1 MAITT
6 TTISRAAGW
15 ARTDA
20 IGQMGEALSY
30 LEWHGGAI
38 SGLVTFATY
47 SGGGT
52 VGSSSSDY
60 YCVNQTSTDGSG
72 TGAQFQV
79 DRNSGTIYRIYVND
93 GGSGYAEGDQITLKA
108 DDIGGSA
115 NGASD
120 LVLTVKVDG
129 AGSPVSYGS
138 TTDFFSKTVGVG
150 SDYPYGIQKHVIGA
164 GKTYG
169 TTYRGYQMY
178 DDTQMYFH
186 TGSGFMPYSSPSPY
200 DGNSGRSPRYSGFI
214 GLDVTGGQDATSSSG
229 IFNGTN
235 NVGGTFRQVYRK
247 EIAEDNN
254 YQLDLNIFR
263 SALDPKFAVFS
274 YRQPTLSS
282 TTLDNNTFLTFFLH
296 NFTTDIWDLDYLF
309 LGGLTT
315 IEPFNTLPDTTP
327 QLKFTSYIAGET
339 NTADANPSIRCAEW
353 GYSSWDGNYSTVA
366 YKETIYSSTS
376 SLTHDSSSYRYANI
390 YNRNNIGG
398 NGTTLTTNGSRGRG
412 GYHMDI
418 KIPSA
423 ANYNAVIKG
432 IPLST
437 GMVPCPYYI
446 PDDFVLIDFSYDYPG
461 ANIQQWDTVTVSG
474 SEIYTVITGSYSNAT
489 KTQGILFCARTT

>member
-20 IGQMGEALSY
+20 IGQMGEALSW

-38 SGLVTFATY
+38 SGLVTFTTY

-72 TGAQFQV
+72 TGAQFRV
-79 DRNSGTIYRIYVND
+79 DRTSGSISEVYVND

-115 NGASD
+115 NGAAD

-138 TTDFFSKTVGVG
+138 TTDFFSKGVTDL
-150 SDYPYGIQKHVIGA
+150 SNHPYGIQKHVIGA

-178 DDTQMYFH
+178 NDTNMYFH
-186 TGSGFMPYSSPSPY
+186 TGSGFNPYEESSTYNGGPGY
-200 DGNSGRSPRYSGFI
+200 VPRHAGEYE
-214 GLDVTGGQDATSSSG
+214 LDVSNVNILSTSYRFIDS
-229 IFNGTN
+229 N
-235 NVGGTFRQVYRK
+235 NVGSSINSMNYAK
-247 EIAEDNN
+247 IADDKN

-282 TTLDNNTFLTFFLH
+282 TTLYDNTFLTFILH

-309 LGGLTT
+309 LGGHTT
-315 IEPFNTLPDTTP
+315 ISPQNALPDTTP
-327 QLKFTSYIAGET
+327 VLKFTSYIAGET
-339 NTADANPSIRCAEW
+339 DNNSYYPSIRCAEW
-353 GYSSWDGNYSTVA
+353 GYASWDGNYATEK
-366 YKETIYSSTS
+366 YKDSYYSSTS
-376 SLTHDSSSYRYANI
+376 SLTRDSSSYRFNNI
-390 YNRNNIGG
+390 YNRNNVGG
-398 NGTTLTTNGSRGRG
+398 NGTGIANGCRGRG
-412 GYHMDI
+412 GYYNDI

-446 PDDFVLIDFSYDYPG
+446 PDDFVLIDFSYDYPN

>member
-20 IGQMGEALSY
+20 IGQMGEALSW

-38 SGLVTFATY
+38 SGLVTFTTY

-72 TGAQFQV
+72 TGSQFRV
-79 DRNSGTIYRIYVND
+79 DRTGGSVSAVYVND

-115 NGASD
+115 NGAAD

-129 AGSPVSYGS
+129 GASPVSYGS
-138 TTDFFSKTVGVG
+138 TTDFFSKGVTDL
-150 SDYPYGIQKHVIGA
+150 SSYPYGIQKHVIGA

-186 TGSGFMPYSSPSPY
+186 TGSGFNPYEESSTY
-200 DGNSGRSPRYSGFI
+200 DGGPGYVPRHAGEYR
-214 GLDVTGGQDATSSSG
+214 LDVPAVNILSTGIRFLDSY
-229 IFNGTN
+229 
-235 NVGGTFRQVYRK
+235 NVGGSVHSMTAIK
-247 EIAEDNN
+247 IADDKN

-282 TTLDNNTFLTFFLH
+282 TILDDNTFLTFILH

-309 LGGLTT
+309 LGGHTR
-315 IEPFNTLPDTTP
+315 IFPESALPDTTP
-327 QLKFTSYIAGET
+327 LLTFRSYIQGE
-339 NTADANPSIRCAEW
+339 ADPSSYYASIRCAEW
-353 GYSSWDGNYSTVA
+353 GYSSSNGGAYSSVR
-366 YKETIYSSTS
+366 YKDSYYSSTS
-376 SLTHDSSSYRYANI
+376 SLTHDGNSYKYNNI

-398 NGTTLTTNGSRGRG
+398 NGTGIANGCRGRG
-412 GYHMDI
+412 GIMNDI
-418 KIPSA
+418 KIPDA

-446 PDDFVLIDFSYDYPG
+446 PDDFVLIDFSYDYPN
-461 ANIQQWDTVTVSG
+461 ANIQQWDTVTISG

>member
-20 IGQMGEALSY
+20 IGQIGEALSW
-30 LEWHGGAI
+30 LEWHGDAI
-38 SGLVTFATY
+38 SGLVTFTTY

-72 TGAQFQV
+72 TGAQFRV
-79 DRNSGTIYRIYVND
+79 DRNGGSIYQVFVND

-115 NGASD
+115 NGALD

-129 AGSPVSYGS
+129 GGSPVSYGS
-138 TTDFFSKTVGVG
+138 TTDFFSKGVTDL
-150 SDYPYGIQKHVIGA
+150 SDNPYGIQKHVIGA

-178 DDTQMYFH
+178 DDNHIYFH
-186 TGSGFMPYSSPSPY
+186 TGSGFNPYEESST
-200 DGNSGRSPRYSGFI
+200 YSG
-214 GLDVTGGQDATSSSG
+214 GPGYVPRHAGEYRLDVPNVNILYNNYRFIDS
-229 IFNGTN
+229 N
-235 NVGGTFRQVYRK
+235 NVGSSVNSMGSTK
-247 EIAEDNN
+247 IAADKN

-263 SALDPKFAVFS
+263 SALDPKFAVLS

-282 TTLDNNTFLTFFLH
+282 TTLYDNTFLTFILH

-309 LGGLTT
+309 LGGHTT
-315 IEPFNTLPDTTP
+315 IFPESSLPDTTP
-327 QLKFTSYIAGET
+327 VLTFRSYIQGESDVNAYYT
-339 NTADANPSIRCAEW
+339 SIRCAEW
-353 GYSSWDGNYSTVA
+353 GYSSSDGGNYSSERFKDS
-366 YKETIYSSTS
+366 YYSSTS
-376 SLTHDSSSYRYANI
+376 SLTKDGSSYRENNI
-390 YNRNNIGG
+390 YNRNNGGG
-398 NGTTLTTNGSRGRG
+398 NGTGIADGSRGRG
-412 GYHMDI
+412 GILNDI
-418 KIPSA
+418 KIPDA

-437 GMVPCPYYI
+437 GMIPCPYYI
-446 PDDFVLIDFSYDYPG
+446 PDDFVLIDFSYDYPN
-461 ANIQQWDTVTVSG
+461 ANIQQGDTVTVSG